1 MSILAAKP
9 SRAEFGWP
17 GGDRPGAL
25 EFRVPVPGEVREAIL
40 AAAMPV
46 LRDLDHFTEITA
58 LAPIDGAI
66 GRYRL
71 ATPNAAYFLRVSA
84 RLGDAELEQSITS
97 WLQRCGIAVNHL
109 EVAGIPLKF
118 AGNPLRLDIRELLEA
133 RHDDGSI
140 GDLQKVASAVADC
153 HRALQTFPRAN
164 EVRSHSAARFQ
175 HLEKVR
181 DSITQALVREDWS
194 AISDH
199 PGWAAA
205 HREWLKEMAERFQPR
220 FDLMPGAQ
228 CLHAQVHRGNVLF
241 RRSDGA
247 PVLLDFEEA
256 VQTFAPVAWDL
267 AYFVQ
272 RFCLADVP
280 REEALRQRLDAA
292 RAAYGAPVLG
302 LADMMRQTSWFSM
315 AILVDYHARGI
326 GSPQSEF
333 DKFIRLEREA
343 ALLAPML
350 GKAFDV

>member
-9 SRAEFGWP
+9 LRAEFGWP

-25 EFRVPVPGEVREAIL
+25 EFRIPVPVEVRAAIL
-40 AAAMPV
+40 AAAAPV
-46 LRDLDHFTEITA
+46 LRNVDDSTEITA

-97 WLQRCGIAVNHL
+97 WLQRCEIAVNHL
-109 EVAGIPLKF
+109 EVAGISLEF
-118 AGNPLRLDIRELLEA
+118 AGNLLRLDVRELLEA

-140 GDLQKVASAVADC
+140 ADLQKVAAAVADC
-153 HRALQTFPRAN
+153 HRALRTFPRAD
-164 EVRSHSAARFQ
+164 EVRSRAAARFQ
-175 HLEKVR
+175 NLGKVR
-181 DSITQALVREDWS
+181 DAIAQALVREDWS

-199 PGWAAA
+199 PGWAKA
-205 HREWLKEMAERFQPR
+205 HREWLKEMIGQFQPR

-247 PVLLDFEEA
+247 PVLVDFEEA

-280 REEALRQRLDAA
+280 SEEALRQRLDAA
-292 RAAYGAPVLG
+292 RSAYGAPVLG

-315 AILVDYHARGI
+315 AILVDYHTRGI
-326 GSPQSEF
+326 ASPQNEF
-333 DKFIRLEREA
+333 DKFVHLEREA
-343 ALLAPML
+343 ARLAPLL
-350 GKAFDV
+350 GKTFDV